1 MKTKTKLIILILTG
15 LAFSGHS
22 LSQNSFS
29 TIPDSSFFKITVDTA
44 DKNELGFRIDHIEKI
59 DDSLDMFDF
68 DGKMDMHISNNE
80 ILGCIL
86 TDSQNSKYGTRIM
99 VKSGLFFP
107 AEISLVTKDKVK
119 GTKNSLKLELEP
131 TQDFILITVY
141 SDRFSIDS
149 VLEIT
154 IKKTEEEISYSYQ
167 ERLVADTINGVYIP
181 FDIYDCINQL
191 DSFWCDSIKTEHKS
205 MSEEEFVTHTHIGV
219 GLRIRNSWGL
229 WKGSRLSKYF
239 NDNGISHPDYMSST
253 ILKNYHRHLNGLE
266 IDMFVEEVL
275 YMPDSIKKY

>member
-1 MKTKTKLIILILTG
+1 MKTKTKLILLILTG
-15 LAFSGHS
+15 LAISGHS
-22 LSQNSFS
+22 LSQNLFS
-29 TIPDSSFFKITVDTA
+29 TIPDSSFFKITVDTS
-44 DKNELGFRIDHIEKI
+44 DKNELVFKIDHIEKI
-59 DDSLDMFDF
+59 EDSLDRFDI
-68 DGKMDMHISNNE
+68 DEKMDMQISNNE

-86 TDSQNSKYGTRIM
+86 TYSQNSKYGTRIM
-99 VKSGLFFP
+99 VKSGLLFP
-107 AEISLVTKDKVK
+107 AEIFLLTNDKVTGTKD
-119 GTKNSLKLELEP
+119 SLTLELEP
-131 TQDFILITVY
+131 TQDFIILTFY

-154 IKKTEEEISYSYQ
+154 IKETEEEIPNSYQ

-191 DSFWCDSIKTEHKS
+191 DSFWSDSIKAEHKS
-205 MSEEEFVTHTHIGV
+205 MSEEEFVTQTHFGM
-219 GLRIRNSWGL
+219 GLSIRNSWGL

-239 NDNGISHPDYMSST
+239 NDIGISHPDYMSST

-266 IDMFVEEVL
+266 IDMNVEEVL